1 MNFPL
6 IFLLINNSVKLL
18 FSWWLVIVDLRYV
31 FTRLIIEMLLS
42 GREIQKLLKHA
53 QLFLFV
59 LRHKSTFF
67 HFSKQFITI
76 KFIKKSVL
84 PNRS

>member
-6 IFLLINNSVKLL
+6 ILLLINNNVKL
-18 FSWWLVIVDLRYV
+18 FSRWLVIVDLRYV
-31 FTRLIIEMLLS
+31 FTRLIVEMLLS
-42 GREIQKLLKHA
+42 GREIQKLLKHV

-67 HFSKQFITI
+67 HFAKQFMTI